1 MRLVLSFSLGVL
13 VLAGCS
19 KPPEESAPVA
29 GESPAAVISEAEAR
43 SLQAEADA
51 QLKAL
56 STAQASPAASIT
68 VTPGLWD
75 VTYRRDEMGFKE
87 TRRICVGK
95 SLAETLAEKPADPE
109 KMDCK
114 THELKIDGTSAH
126 VESVC
131 THNDTTVTRHVDID
145 MHGDAFHQEME
156 TLYEPAFAGHGDV
169 HTTADGKR
177 VGDCPAGMA
186 QGASTVVAK

>member
-1 MRLVLSFSLGVL
+1 MRRILSLSLGVL

-19 KPPEESAPVA
+19 KPSQETAPVA
-29 GESPAAVISEAEAR
+29 GESPAAVISEAEAS
-43 SLQAEADA
+43 SLQAAADA

-56 STAQASPAASIT
+56 SSAAPAAVSIA
-68 VTPGLWD
+68 VAPGLWE

-87 TRRICVGK
+87 TRRICVGAALSEK
-95 SLAETLAEKPADPE
+95 LAELPASPE
-109 KMDCK
+109 KLDCGK
-114 THELKIDGTSAH
+114 HELKIDGKSAH

-131 THNDTTVTRHVDID
+131 SKNDTTITSHIDID
-145 MHGDAFHQEME
+145 VDRNSFHQEME

-169 HTTADGKR
+169 HATADGKR

-186 QGASTVVAK
+186 EGASTIVTK

>member
-1 MRLVLSFSLGVL
+1 MHRILSLSLSAL
-13 VLAGCS
+13 ILAGCS
-19 KPPEESAPVA
+19 KPQESAPVA
-29 GESPAAVISEAEAR
+29 GESPAAVISDAEAS

-56 STAQASPAASIT
+56 SAAAPAAAASIA
-68 VTPGLWD
+68 VTPGLWE

-95 SLAETLAEKPADPE
+95 ALAGNLAELPANPE
-109 KMDCK
+109 KMDCGK
-114 THELKIDGTSAH
+114 HELKIDGKSAH

-131 THNDTTVTRHVDID
+131 TRNDTTVTSHIDID
-145 MHGDAFHQEME
+145 MSLDGFHQEME

-177 VGDCPAGMA
+177 IGDCPAGMA
-186 QGASTVVAK
+186 PGASTIVTK